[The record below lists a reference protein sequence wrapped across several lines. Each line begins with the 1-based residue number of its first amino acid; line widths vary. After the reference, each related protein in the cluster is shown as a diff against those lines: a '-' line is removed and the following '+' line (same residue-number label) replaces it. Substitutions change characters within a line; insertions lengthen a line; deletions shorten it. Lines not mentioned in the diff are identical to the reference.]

1 MAAPAPKFPIDLSTE
16 TAEAREVRLVWERE
30 RLAEAEDDLANG
42 RYIEGDEAIRWLEN
56 EIAEAMAEIERYE
69 E

>member
-1 MAAPAPKFPIDLSTE
+1 MAAPAPKFPIDLSKE
-16 TAEAREVRLVWERE
+16 TAEARDIRLVWERE

-56 EIAEAMAEIERYE
+56 EIAETMAGIQRGKE
-69 E
+69 